1 MKILRIVTFLII
13 YIIVT
18 FLWLLYDSRNIFD
31 RHTVSDILQLP
42 AIWVF
47 PILMIIVGLL
57 LSRFYSY
64 FKKTK
69 KNYFVFG
76 QLACIAL
83 TFLLFGYTFISDWQH
98 EKQFGNFDYNRA
110 SRDDTFS
117 PADTAYQGRAFDA
130 LESNFPDKNSFRI
143 VELLSSN
150 IDTTINSQKE
160 KVYISWFRYYL
171 EKNPTKFLCAKYYV
185 FNDTVINEY
194 VNSDLKENLNF
205 RFRHS
210 AYLDSLLKVAEQIK

>member
-1 MKILRIVTFLII
+1 MKTLRIVTFLII
-13 YIIVT
+13 YVIIT
-18 FLWLLYDSRNIFD
+18 FFWMLYNSRHALD
-31 RHTVSDILQLP
+31 EHTVSDILQLP

-47 PILMIIVGLL
+47 PIFMVIIGLI
-57 LSRFYSY
+57 LSRFYS
-64 FKKTK
+64 FLKKAK
-69 KNYFVFG
+69 QNYFVFG

-83 TFLLFGYTFISDWQH
+83 TFLVFVYTFISDWQH

-110 SRDDTFS
+110 SRDDTFF

-130 LESNFPDKNSFRI
+130 LESNFTDKNSFRI

-160 KVYISWFRYYL
+160 KVYISWFKYYL

-194 VNSDLKENLNF
+194 INSDSKENLNF

-210 AYLDSLLKVAEQIK
+210 SYLDSLLKVAEHIK

>member
-1 MKILRIVTFLII
+1 
-13 YIIVT
+13 
-18 FLWLLYDSRNIFD
+18 
-31 RHTVSDILQLP
+31 
-42 AIWVF
+42 
-47 PILMIIVGLL
+47 MIITGLT
-57 LSRFYSY
+57 LSRLYSSI
-64 FKKTK
+64 KKTK
-69 KNYFVFG
+69 QNYFVLG

-83 TFLLFGYTFISDWQH
+83 TFLLFGYTFISDWQR

-110 SRDDTFS
+110 SRDDTFF

-160 KVYISWFRYYL
+160 KVYIAWFRYYL

-185 FNDTVINEY
+185 FNDTVINDY
-194 VNSDLKENLNF
+194 VDSDLKENLHF
-205 RFRHS
+205 QFRHN
-210 AYLDSLLKVAEQIK
+210 AYLDSLLKVAE